1 MWINKYL
8 KVIAVILIMVVVLLT
23 AAKEIY
29 AVVVTAEKIESA
41 VVHYILKISEDKD
54 IEFEVSVL
62 NVFDVEIEGIYDPDI
77 KVTHDSKREL
87 GRSLPIDVEIKNDK
101 GDVVKRVRLIARLKS
116 FAVAAVLDQDIG
128 RGEPISAGKVVM
140 KKVNVTNINDFFKS
154 SSELNGIQAKKNLK
168 AGTVLT
174 KSSVNPIYL
183 IMRGDKV
190 NIEVHEGDLSI
201 HANGTARGN
210 GVRGEYIDV
219 YIDMTKTTISC
230 KILDSKTVI
239 TGVEGG

>member
-8 KVIAVILIMVVVLLT
+8 KAIAVILIMVVMLLT
-23 AAKEIY
+23 AAKEVY
-29 AVVVTAEKIESA
+29 AVVVTAEEIESA

-54 IEFEVSVL
+54 FEFEVSVSS
-62 NVFDVEIEGIYDPDI
+62 VFDVEIEGINDPDI

-87 GRSLPIDVEIKNDK
+87 GRNLPVDVEIKNDK
-101 GDVVKRVRLIARLKS
+101 GDVVKKVRLIARLKS

-140 KKVNVTNINDFFKS
+140 KKVNVTSINDFFKS
-154 SSELNGIQAKKNLK
+154 PSELNGIQAKKNLK

-174 KSSVNPIYL
+174 KSNVNPIYL

-190 NIEVHEGDLSI
+190 NIEVNEGDLSI
-201 HANGTARGN
+201 HTNGTAREN